1 MIHSLIIQIAPITER
16 NPAGICKI
24 GHYIVEKDC
33 FVMVDPEDSSKRLS
47 KPIKLNG
54 RPHEDAA
61 RAHLRNEV
69 LKDRGSDFN
78 RPLVYRDAG
87 WR

>member
-1 MIHSLIIQIAPITER
+1 MTHSVIIQISPITER
-16 NPAGICKI
+16 TPSGICEI
-24 GHYIVEKDC
+24 GHYVVEKDC
-33 FVMVDPEDSSKRLS
+33 VVMVDAEDASKRLS

-54 RPHEDAA
+54 RPHEDVA
-61 RAHLRNEV
+61 RQHLRNEV
-69 LKDRGSDFN
+69 LKQRGSDFN